1 MRKRFGLGTQFVSK
15 RRLEQVEVTHKA
27 APTPSGCRL
36 LGPRQSLLRQAFGV
50 PSRCG
55 GRTTDTSGDQ
65 TLQGQLNITP
75 PAQRQGS
82 SKGVGLEPPTIQNLP
97 AWVTTVAVKLDDG
110 TAKQQGAAGRLP
122 GGRWAAAG
130 RLLGGCRTTGR

>member
-1 MRKRFGLGTQFVSK
+1 MRKRVGLVTQFVSE
-15 RRLEQVEVTHKA
+15 RRLEEVEVTHEA
-27 APTPSGCRL
+27 VLTSSGCRL
-36 LGPRQSLLRQAFGV
+36 CGSQHPLLWQAFGA

-65 TLQGQLNITP
+65 ALQGQLNTTP
-75 PAQRQGS
+75 PARRQGS

-97 AWVTTVAVKLDDG
+97 AWVSTVAVRLDEG

-130 RLLGGCRTTGR
+130 RLLGGCRTTDQ